1 MRIHRNGVAL
11 AYEEAGMGEPAML
24 LVHGWGTDRSLM
36 KPILERTQNSRRAVA
51 IDLRGFGESD
61 APEQS
66 YSIDAYSDDLAF
78 VVAHLGLGKPIIVG
92 HSMGGMIALDFAA
105 RYPELVSAAVVLEG
119 MILAPEL
126 LDGLQPIVAGVRGED
141 FRDVVAR
148 VISFL
153 CGPRFDPR
161 ERARLVGT
169 ARSCRQHVLVSAME
183 GVVAFDSEAVTKA
196 VKCPLL
202 YVGTGER
209 YADLDRLRAL
219 CPQVVT
225 EQLVGCGHYFPSEM
239 PEQVCHLIARFIR
252 LASI

>member
-92 HSMGGMIALDFAA
+92 HSMGGMIAQEAYARFPRKFGALALAFTSSAFGGTSSDFAA
-105 RYPELVSAAVVLEG
+105 QRLT
-119 MILAPEL
+119 
-126 LDGLQPIVAGVRGED
+126 
-141 FRDVVAR
+141 
-148 VISFL
+148 
-153 CGPRFDPR
+153 DPDPTR
-161 ERARLVGT
+161 
-169 ARSCRQHVLVSAME
+169 
-183 GVVAFDSEAVTKA
+183 
-196 VKCPLL
+196 
-202 YVGTGER
+202 
-209 YADLDRLRAL
+209 
-219 CPQVVT
+219 
-225 EQLVGCGHYFPSEM
+225 
-239 PEQVCHLIARFIR
+239 
-252 LASI
+252 